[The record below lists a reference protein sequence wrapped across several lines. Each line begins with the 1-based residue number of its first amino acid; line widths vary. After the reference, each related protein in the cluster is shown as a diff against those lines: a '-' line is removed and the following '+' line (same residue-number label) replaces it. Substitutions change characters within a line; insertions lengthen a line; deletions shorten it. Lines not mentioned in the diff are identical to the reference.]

1 MNGNMAFG
9 HPPHTFTGDSQK
21 ETQFPLLNS
30 MSKTDTV
37 EKLACLLT
45 GEAIMMSGPI

>member
-1 MNGNMAFG
+1 MAIWPLAT
-9 HPPHTFTGDSQK
+9 HPICLQGIQK